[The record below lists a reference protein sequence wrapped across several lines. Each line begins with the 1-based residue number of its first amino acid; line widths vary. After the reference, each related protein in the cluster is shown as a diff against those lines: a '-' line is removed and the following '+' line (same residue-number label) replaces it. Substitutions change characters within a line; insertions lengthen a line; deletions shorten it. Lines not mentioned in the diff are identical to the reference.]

1 MYQALLHPAGVRAGP
16 LPGFGEKSWIL
27 FTLFQA
33 GIDDGLRPRGKWIE
47 FECLAKHQPSNQPIG
62 LQNMYYVAASQPTEG
77 FMVPKICYMY
87 SLFLPLDPWKQHNV
101 SNKRRSQIPILS
113 PRLSAIPQSQQQPP
127 LLPAPFKRQFRHP
140 IWCIWQWQTRILLSF
155 FLHTYMHIKYHMDRY
170 SCLCNGLVQAVAT
183 KLVYSSSIY
192 CTYLVFSTVSS
203 SNYVLLN

>member
-1 MYQALLHPAGVRAGP
+1 MMASTPWKMDRIRMLSQTPALQLTHRAP
-16 LPGFGEKSWIL
+16 K
-27 FTLFQA
+27 
-33 GIDDGLRPRGKWIE
+33 
-47 FECLAKHQPSNQPIG
+47 
-62 LQNMYYVAASQPTEG
+62 YVVCSCQSTEG

-155 FLHTYMHIKYHMDRY
+155 FLHTYMHIKYHMDRN
-170 SCLCNGLVQAVAT
+170 SCLCNDLVQAVAVG
-183 KLVYSSSIY
+183 LFLMYLIY
-192 CTYLVFSTVSS
+192 CIYYLVLFHVE
-203 SNYVLLN
+203 NVLLD